1 VGRFFLQFGFR
12 HPERDIIL
20 FPLFNVNSK
29 YQEIEVFLEGY
40 KIVNKTPLFI
50 CSEVAVKPRY

>member
-1 VGRFFLQFGFR
+1 VGRFFLQFDFR
-12 HPERDIIL
+12 RLERDIIL

-40 KIVNKTPLFI
+40 KIVNKILVFF
-50 CSEVAVKPRY
+50 CSEVVVKSQY